1 MPEILRYPNSV
12 ENVDNGVIVRI
23 KNFKPQFGGYLNL
36 FRLEGA
42 TSEYTA
48 CLPLPLGHNV
58 ADSFSYGTEEG
69 GIAQVGAEIIAD
81 QREIDDRFEFA
92 GDFMR
97 ALRARLGAE
106 PDLGFAAV
114 RRRARRG
121 ALNKREFKVFES
133 VSQREFSF
141 NFELVPTNKQ
151 ESDTIHRIIYLIR
164 RSSTPEVVANGLQFR
179 HPDYFQIIIQDPNGG
194 DAGIVKMPMCV
205 CQRISVSY
213 NSGSISYFRED
224 GMPVSTSLSLS
235 FKEVDAINKNSIAEG
250 F

>member
-12 ENVDNGVIVRI
+12 ENVENGVIVRI

-58 ADSFSYGTEEG
+58 SDSFSYGTEEG
-69 GIAQVGAEIIAD
+69 GIAQVGAEIISN
-81 QREIDDRFEFA
+81 QREIDDAFEFS
-92 GDFMR
+92 GNFMR
-97 ALRARLGAE
+97 ALRARLGSE
-106 PDLGFAAV
+106 PDMGLAAV
-114 RRRARRG
+114 RRRARRSS
-121 ALNKREFKVFES
+121 ANKREFKVFEN

-151 ESDTIHRIIYLIR
+151 ESNTIHRIIYLIR
-164 RSSTPEVVANGLQFR
+164 RSSTPEVVGDGLQFR
-179 HPDYFQIIIQDPNGG
+179 HPDYFQITIQDPNGD
-194 DAGIVKMPMCV
+194 DADIIKMPMCV
-205 CQRISVSY
+205 CQTISVTY
-213 NSGSISYFRED
+213 NSDSISYFRED
-224 GMPVSTSLSLS
+224 GMPVSTNLSLS
-235 FKEVDAINKNSIAEG
+235 FKEVDALNKNLIAEG